1 VVLRLFTA
9 GPAQRTTPA
18 PGTLTGMWIRY
29 GEVGAPA
36 AVVLPGSGSTAEFV
50 ARAFA
55 APLAAAGH
63 ALVTADPP
71 PSRPGVTD
79 PAEAW
84 GLALDAL
91 AGEPLALVGGVSLGA
106 HAAARWAARRPGA
119 AGGLLL
125 VMPAWTGPPD
135 AVAAVSGATADEV
148 DGLGV
153 EAVLARLRD
162 LATHTTEAA
171 WVVDELHTAWRRR
184 GRAALVAELHGV
196 AASPGPDLG
205 ELRRIAVPCGVVAL
219 AGDPLHPASVA
230 ADRAARLPA
239 AGLVTV
245 DHPAVAADRAT
256 LGSAALRALT
266 AATVPTGSA
275 ATGAR

>member
-1 VVLRLFTA
+1 
-9 GPAQRTTPA
+9 
-18 PGTLTGMWIRY
+18 MWIRY

-55 APLAAAGH
+55 APLAATGH

-71 PSRPGVTD
+71 AGRPEDPD
-79 PAEAW
+79 PAASW

-91 AGEPLALVGGVSLGA
+91 AAREPLALVGGVSLGA
-106 HAAARWAARRPGA
+106 HAAARWASRRPGA
-119 AGGLLL
+119 TGGLLL

-135 AVAAVSGATADEV
+135 AVAAVSGTTADEI
-148 DGLGV
+148 DRLGV
-153 EAVLARLRD
+153 DVLLARLRA
-162 LATHTTEAA
+162 LTVETAEIGQAGEAS

-184 GRAALVAELHGV
+184 GRAALVAELRGV
-196 AASPGPDLG
+196 AASPGPDAG
-205 ELRRIAVPCGVVAL
+205 ELRRITVPCGVVAL
-219 AGDPLHPASVA
+219 SGDPLHPETVA
-230 ADRAARLPA
+230 YAWTAELPR

-245 DHPAVAADRAT
+245 DHPAVAADRAV

-266 AATVPTGSA
+266 
-275 ATGAR
+275 GARSPSGSR

>member
-55 APLAAAGH
+55 RPLTATGR

-71 PSRPGVTD
+71 PARPDAPD
-79 PAEAW
+79 PADAW
-84 GLALDAL
+84 GLALDDL
-91 AGEPLALVGGVSLGA
+91 ATREPVTLVGGVSLGA
-106 HAAARWAARRPGA
+106 HAAARWASRRPGA
-119 AGGLLL
+119 TGGLLL

-135 AVAAVSGATADEV
+135 AVAAVSGATADEI
-148 DGLGV
+148 DRLGV
-153 EAVLARLRD
+153 EALLARLR
-162 LATHTTEAA
+162 TMPTETE

-184 GRAALVAELHGV
+184 GRAALAAELHGV
-196 AASPGPDLG
+196 AASRGPDVG

-219 AGDPLHPASVA
+219 AGDPLHPAAVA
-230 ADRAARLPA
+230 ATWAAELPV

-245 DHPAVAADRAT
+245 DHPAVDADRAA
-256 LGSAALRALT
+256 LGSAALRAL
-266 AATVPTGSA
+266 AAADVPTGS
-275 ATGAR
+275 R